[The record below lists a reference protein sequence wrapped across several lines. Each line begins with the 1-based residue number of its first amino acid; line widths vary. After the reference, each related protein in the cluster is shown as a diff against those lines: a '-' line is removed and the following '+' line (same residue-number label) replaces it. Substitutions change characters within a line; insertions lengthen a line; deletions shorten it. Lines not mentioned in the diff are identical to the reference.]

1 MLKPMKRVVH
11 FDFHTMP
18 RIDDF
23 GARFDAEKFAERL
36 HQTPDMR

>member
-23 GARFDAEKFAERL
+23 GARFDVCGIFNG
-36 HQTPDMR
+36 